1 MNPKFQKLALVT
13 SISAAVGALS
23 MPAQA
28 VMIGEAGEALL
39 IPWVTHDRGEPAGVG
54 KKNTYISVF
63 VPQNVGFDTVP
74 ANYTAPNATPTD
86 AASLSLTAD
95 EQTLDPSLIHWYWFD
110 TKSVHQENAPIP
122 VTPNQLV
129 WIDWEAT
136 RPGRGGEDGY
146 MVIGTESAN
155 NNTAATFA
163 MYGEAWVEIYD
174 ETYEYGS
181 MVPIPVLPMIDGDSP
196 AGSEASVTDN
206 VIYSGGIPTAVS
218 PLYSGIRIGI
228 ADGNF
233 GNSITAFNLSLG
245 DRNFPATHVVWLDAN
260 LSSISRVANRFQYNV
275 YDSQENPCSGS
286 VEITDELEIIPI
298 NPLSGRPQNPRWE
311 DYCEPVGG
319 AYADQTVRHD
329 GIVTYQVPEY
339 RDNGSQ
345 LPEAAG
351 MAFAILMDYDS
362 TKDNLRFTSAP
373 AQVRGVYYQ

>member
-1 MNPKFQKLALVT
+1 MNSKFQKLALVT

-74 ANYTAPNATPTD
+74 AIYSAPNATPTD
-86 AASLSLTAD
+86 SASLSLTAD
-95 EQTLDPSLIHWYWFD
+95 VQTGINPGTIHWYWFNQR
-110 TKSVHQENAPIP
+110 SVHEENAPIRI
-122 VTPNQLV
+122 TPNQLV

-136 RPGRGGEDGY
+136 RPALGGEDGY
-146 MVIGTESAN
+146 MVIGTESAR

-174 ETYEYGS
+174 ETQPVEYGS
-181 MVPIPVLPMIDGDSP
+181 MVPIPVLPMIDGGQP
-196 AGSEASVTDN
+196 AGTEASVTDN
-206 VIYSGGIPTAVS
+206 VIYGGGLPTAVS
-218 PLYSGIRIGI
+218 PLYSGMRIGV
-228 ADGNF
+228 ADGIL
-233 GNSITAFNLSLG
+233 GNYTTVFNLSLG

-260 LSSISRVANRFQYNV
+260 INSRFQYDV

-298 NPLSGRPQNPRWE
+298 NPLPDRPQNPAWE
-311 DYCEPVGG
+311 DYCEPVPG

-329 GIVTYQVPEY
+329 GIAVYQIPEY
-339 RDNGSQ
+339 RDNGTG

-362 TKDNLRFTSAP
+362 DGNLRFTSAP
-373 AQVRGVYYQ
+373 AQVRGVYNQ